1 MTITETRPEEAAGA
15 EASGPSPAQGATQPS
30 GLHDWLTTADPTKI
44 SRLYIVTSMLM
55 LLGMLGIGA
64 LLGLERMDGGGAQIV
79 PLDSVA
85 QLYSLYGY
93 GLVFGAALPL
103 LFGLALAVVPLQVGA
118 RTVAFPRAAAASYW
132 TWLFGIGVMIAAY
145 AINGGPGGGDSDG
158 VSLFLV
164 ALGVVILALCTLAV
178 CVATTVLT
186 LRAPGMTLN
195 WVPFFSWSAMVGG
208 VMVLLTLPVLLGNV
222 VLLWA
227 DHRYA
232 RATFG
237 GNLGVGAGLDWVLRQ
252 PQVYVTAVLA
262 LGFIADAVPVFARA
276 RQRLV
281 RPLLVVIGLFG
292 AVGFGAFAQPFF
304 HADVRFELVF
314 IVLSLVA
321 VVPLLALLVFSGL
334 TLRSGGKINPGSP
347 LVWALVAGLMGFV
360 AVAVGALTP
369 IRDLE
374 LQGTVYELSQ
384 FTYTVVGLAVLGGL
398 GALAYWG
405 PKLWGRRL
413 PEGPS
418 RGLAVLAL
426 LGVVLTAFPDV
437 ILGFQDQP
445 YGEVNWTET
454 FDLQQVV
461 NIVHGVGA
469 ILLFLVVAL
478 FALVVIQGFARGQRA
493 GDDPWDGHTLEWAT
507 SSPPPVG
514 NFAEPPAEVTSDRPL
529 LDRKEQS

>member
-15 EASGPSPAQGATQPS
+15 KAPGPSPAGTVSQPS
-30 GLHDWLTTADPTKI
+30 GLYDWLTTADPTKI
-44 SRLYIVTSMLM
+44 GRLYVGTSVLV

-64 LLGLERMDGGGAQIV
+64 LLGLERIDGGGAQIV
-79 PLDSVA
+79 PLDTVS

-132 TWLFGIGVMIAAY
+132 TWLFGTGVMIAAY

-164 ALGVVILALCTLAV
+164 ALGVMILALCLLAV

-195 WVPFFSWSAMVGG
+195 RVPFFAWSAMVGG
-208 VMVLLTLPVLLGNV
+208 VMVLLTLPALLGNV
-222 VLLWA
+222 VLLWV

-237 GNLGVGAGLDWVLRQ
+237 GNLGVGAGIDWVLRQ
-252 PQVYVTAVLA
+252 PQIYVSAVLA
-262 LGFIADAVPVFARA
+262 LGFIADVVPVFARA

-304 HADVRFELVF
+304 EPDVRFELVF
-314 IVLSLVA
+314 IVFSLLA
-321 VVPLLALLVFSGL
+321 VVPLLAVLVFSGL
-334 TLRSGGKINPGSP
+334 TLGSGGKTSVGSP

-384 FTYTVVGLAVLGGL
+384 FNYTVLGLAVLGGL
-398 GALAYWG
+398 GGLIYWG

-413 PEGPS
+413 PEGPM
-418 RGLAVLAL
+418 RGLGVLAL

-445 YGEVNWTET
+445 FGEVNWAET
-454 FDLQQVV
+454 FDLQQAV

-469 ILLFLVVAL
+469 ALLFVVVAL
-478 FALVVIQGFARGQRA
+478 VAVAALAGFSRGPQA

-507 SSPPPVG
+507 TSPPPAG
-514 NFAEPPAEVTSDRPL
+514 NFAEPPAEVHSDRPL
-529 LDRKEQS
+529 LDRKEQA